1 MKQSILREA
10 FLQSVEVI
18 FSLSLIVQRLE
29 QLSND
34 GRKSNSKASKAVI
47 STNHNRSKN
56 RCEPIRIPSN
66 YQ

>member
-34 GRKSNSKASKAVI
+34 GRKSNSEAVI